1 MTNTG
6 SNYVVS
12 SSKTEAE
19 AIADT
24 AQLAAEPSE
33 LDPAQLYTH
42 LVPEGANVEVLD
54 LEQYLDKPRRK
65 RGEPLFWDAPSMA
78 AYVNKHKDDRT
89 TLYMN
94 DVNGYRVIAVLDGH
108 SGAEPGWVNHR
119 ATLEMRK
126 TDAWARWLAS
136 NEKLVGQEEFA
147 EHIERN
153 LIDIQKPAGADLLEL
168 AQTFQ
173 ATTKVEFRD
182 SKQLASGQRQFQY
195 VEETEARGGGRGE
208 LTIPKE
214 FELGVAPFEGCDPY
228 RVVARLRYRLRD
240 GKLSLGYV
248 LDNPRDVE
256 RHAFRDVAEALS
268 SACGLEALY
277 GRP

>member
-1 MTNTG
+1 MTTTG
-6 SNYVVS
+6 SNYVVNPTN
-12 SSKTEAE
+12 TEAGS
-19 AIADT
+19 IAET

-33 LDPAQLYTH
+33 LDPAQLYAH
-42 LVPEGANVEVLD
+42 LVPEGASVEVLD
-54 LEQYLDKPRRK
+54 LEQYLDRPRRK
-65 RGEPLFWDAPSMA
+65 RGNPRFWDAPSTA
-78 AYVNKHKDDRT
+78 AYVNKHKDLHT
-89 TLYMN
+89 TLYMDDTAN
-94 DVNGYRVIAVLDGH
+94 VVDAVLDGH
-108 SGAEPGWVNHR
+108 SKDEPGWADHR
-119 ATLEMRK
+119 ATLQMRK

-136 NEKLVGQEEFA
+136 NEKLAGQEEFA

-182 SKQLASGQRQFQY
+182 SSQLASGQRQFQY

-268 SACGLEALY
+268 SACELEALY